1 VTTET
6 NTVRITTA
14 MRIPPEIAKARIK
27 SGVIEAPKTQIRTEA
42 RITYHPEARKKP
54 NHFFAM

>member
-1 VTTET
+1 
-6 NTVRITTA
+6 